1 MIDDKSVPAALE
13 VSARTGDGVIMGVRD
28 PQNAVEGVQFHPESI
43 MTPEGH
49 NILSNF
55 LKMKT

>member
-1 MIDDKSVPAALE
+1 M
-13 VSARTGDGVIMGVRD
+13 IMGVRNRQD
-28 PQNAVEGVQFHPESI
+28 KVEGVQFHPESI

-55 LKMKT
+55 LKVSVSKEK